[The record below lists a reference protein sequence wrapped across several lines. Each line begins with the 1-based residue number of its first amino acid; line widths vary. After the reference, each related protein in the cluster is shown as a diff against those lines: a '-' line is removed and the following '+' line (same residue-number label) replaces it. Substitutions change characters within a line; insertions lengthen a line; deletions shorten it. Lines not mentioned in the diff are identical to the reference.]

1 MRIALVTDAW
11 HPQVN
16 GVVRTWDTVTR
27 KLRELG
33 HDVLVIHPK
42 LFRTIP
48 CPGYPAIRLAI
59 RPRKYTIELLREFE
73 PHCIHIATEGPVG
86 MVARKF
92 SQKYKLKFTTSYH
105 THFPHYLRVYYGI
118 PERLTFKFMR
128 WFHNGSQA
136 TLVPTDSVKKE
147 LEARRFQNVGV
158 WKRGVD
164 RQLFFPPEDGNR
176 DLIDLPR
183 PIYLNTGRVSH
194 EKNLAEFA
202 SMKVSGSKVII
213 GDGPALRKLRRRF
226 PDVHFTGYLVDQE
239 MRKYLQAADVFVFPS
254 LSDTFGNVMM
264 EALACGTPVAAHNV
278 TGPVDVMD
286 EKLLEG
292 KTVGVMHED
301 LHLAAEKAI
310 TLDRDTCRDYTEKWC
325 WNNATQVLLS
335 YLVDAK

>member
-27 KLRELG
+27 KLRQLG

-42 LFRTIP
+42 LFRTVP

-59 RPRKYTIELLREFE
+59 RPRKYTIQLLREFE
-73 PHCIHIATEGPVG
+73 PQCIHIATEGPVG
-86 MVARKF
+86 LVARKYC
-92 SQKYKLKFTTSYH
+92 QKSGLKFTTSYH

-118 PERLTFKFMR
+118 PESITFKFMR

-136 TLVPTDSVKKE
+136 TLVPTESVKGE
-147 LEARRFQNVGV
+147 LEERRFKHVHV

-194 EKNLAEFA
+194 EKNLREFA
-202 SMKVSGSKVII
+202 AMKVAGSKVIV
-213 GDGPALRKLRRRF
+213 GDGPALAKLRRKF
-226 PDVHFTGYLVDQE
+226 PDVHYTGYLVDE
-239 MRKYLQAADVFVFPS
+239 DMRRYLQAADVFVFPS
-254 LSDTFGNVMM
+254 YSDTFGNVMM
-264 EALACGTPVAAHNV
+264 EALACGTPVAAHKV

-286 EKLLEG
+286 EELLEG
-292 KTVGVMHED
+292 KVVGAMGPD
-301 LHLAAEKAI
+301 LHEAAQQAMG
-310 TLDRDTCRDYTEKWC
+310 LDRQTCRDYTEKWC

-335 YLVDAK
+335 HLVDAK

>member
-42 LFRTIP
+42 LFRTVP

-59 RPRKYTIELLREFE
+59 RPRKYTIQLLREFQ
-73 PHCIHIATEGPVG
+73 PDCIHIATEGPVG
-86 MVARKF
+86 LVARKF
-92 SQKYKLKFTTSYH
+92 CQHYKLKFTTSYH
-105 THFPHYLRVYYGI
+105 THFPQYMRVYYGV
-118 PERLTFKFMR
+118 PERFTFKFMR
-128 WFHNGSQA
+128 WFHNGA
-136 TLVPTDSVKKE
+136 VCTLVPTESVKAE
-147 LEARRFQNVGV
+147 LEARRFTNVRV

-164 RQLFFPPEDGNR
+164 RQLFYPSENGR
-176 DLIDLPR
+176 DLLNLPR

-202 SMKVSGSKVII
+202 AMKVQGTKII
-213 GDGPALRKLRRRF
+213 VGEGPAMRKLRRHY
-226 PDVHFTGYLVDQE
+226 PDVHFTGYLVDE
-239 MRKYLQAADVFVFPS
+239 DMRRYLQAADVFVFPS
-254 LSDTFGNVMM
+254 LTDTFGNVMM
-264 EALACGTPVAAHNV
+264 EALACGTPVAAHPV

-286 EKLLEG
+286 EKLLDG
-292 KTVGVMHED
+292 KVVGAMHQD
-301 LHLAAEKAI
+301 LHVAAQQAMTISRE
-310 TLDRDTCRDYTEKWC
+310 DCRQYTQKWC

-335 YLVDAK
+335 NLVNVK

>member
-27 KLRELG
+27 KLRELE

-42 LFRTIP
+42 LFRTVP

-59 RPRKYTIELLREFE
+59 RPKKYSIKLLKDFD
-73 PHCIHIATEGPVG
+73 PQCIHIATEGPVG
-86 MVARKF
+86 MVARKYC
-92 SQKYKLKFTTSYH
+92 QKEKLKFTTSYH

-118 PERLTFKFMR
+118 PESLTFKFMR
-128 WFHNGSQA
+128 WFHNGSQN
-136 TLVPTDSVKKE
+136 TLVPTHSVKGE
-147 LEARRFQNVGV
+147 LEERNFKNVQV

-164 RQLFFPPEDGNR
+164 RELFFPGDR
-176 DLIDLPR
+176 DQVDLPR

-202 SMKVSGSKVII
+202 AMKVDGTKVII
-213 GDGPALRKLRRRF
+213 GDGPAIRKLRKFF
-226 PDVHFTGYLVDQE
+226 PDVHYTGYLIDAD
-239 MRKYLQAADVFVFPS
+239 MRKYLQSADVFVFPS

-264 EALACGTPVAAHNV
+264 ESLACGTPVAAHKV

-301 LHLAAEKAI
+301 LHVAAQQAI
-310 TLDRDTCRDYTEKWC
+310 KLNRDDCRQYTQKWC
-325 WNNATQVLLS
+325 WNDATQVLLS
-335 YLVDAK
+335 HLVNTK